1 MMMTRAF
8 SLYNGVDWCYNNNK
22 QQAIKA
28 SKVLAH
34 ARTDGSKIPLA
45 PIFYPTEEEFE
56 DPIAYVRSIQSKAEQ
71 YGICKIVPP
80 EGYTPNFNRRC
91 CFGERGGAI
100 ETKHQNINRLQQGEG
115 FASGKTYA
123 DLEKYKEMA
132 DEFEKNYKES
142 HPETFKDTKDEDDL
156 IRRTED
162 EYWRIVETNPD
173 EAKGECRT
181 LIQTKHVN
189 TKGEVLVEYGSD
201 VDARRC
207 ESGFAA
213 GISGDPEDTEK
224 HSWDM
229 FELSKHPDN
238 LLRFVDDDIPG
249 LTTPWVYCGMLFA
262 TFCWHVEDHY
272 LASVNYAHKGSAKT
286 WYGIPGTD
294 AEKFEDI
301 ARTTVPSLFKENP
314 DKLYHITMVVP
325 PGQLIENDV
334 KVVKLVQKPGDFVVT
349 FPRAYHSGFSHGFN
363 VGEAVNFAPVD
374 WIDMGRVACRNYVK
388 GNGKRNAVFAHDRV
402 VVTAAKALKNIF
414 ETTTARG
421 KWMAHMSRVL
431 RTDLETLA
439 DELENW
445 QSILNGKQRGDGFIK
460 GDPLRFY
467 KSEHIPEVDGPG
479 DCCVVCKA
487 MPFAAVVRCEC
498 EFGRSFAR
506 CLQHWNRGCDCKQ
519 RHRKVEMRIEAEEV
533 RALAKS
539 LEL

>member
-1 MMMTRAF
+1 MPP
-8 SLYNGVDWCYNNNK
+8 
-22 QQAIKA
+22 
-28 SKVLAH
+28 
-34 ARTDGSKIPLA
+34 DGYA
-45 PIFYPTEEEFE
+45 
-56 DPIAYVRSIQSKAEQ
+56 
-71 YGICKIVPP
+71 
-80 EGYTPNFNRRC
+80 PNFNRAC
-91 CFGERGGAI
+91 CFGEKSLV
-100 ETKHQNINRLQQGEG
+100 ETKHQNVNRLQQGES
-115 FASGKTYA
+115 FPPGKTYVG
-123 DLEKYKEMA
+123 LEKYKEMA
-132 DEFEKNYKES
+132 DTFEENYKEA
-142 HPETFKDTKDEDDL
+142 HPETFKDIKDEDDL
-156 IRRTED
+156 LKRIED
-162 EYWRIVETNPD
+162 EYWRIVETNPN
-173 EAKGECRT
+173 EAKAECGS
-181 LIQTKHVN
+181 LIQTKNVN
-189 TKGEVLVEYGSD
+189 KKGEVLVEYGSD
-201 VDARRC
+201 VDARRFQ
-207 ESGFAA
+207 SGFAA

-224 HSWDM
+224 HPWDM

-286 WYGIPGTD
+286 WYGIPGSD
-294 AEKFEDI
+294 AEKFEAI
-301 ARTTVPSLFKENP
+301 AKTAVPSLFKENP
-314 DKLYHITMVVP
+314 DKLHHITMLVP
-325 PGQLIENDV
+325 PGQLIEN
-334 KVVKLVQKPGDFVVT
+334 KIKIVKLVQKPGDFVVT

-374 WIDMGRVACRNYVK
+374 WIEMGRVACRNYVK

-402 VVTAAKALKNIF
+402 VVTASKSLKKIF
-414 ETTTARG
+414 ETTKSRG

-467 KSEHIPEVDGPG
+467 KCQNIPEMDGPE

-519 RHRKVEMRIEAEEV
+519 RHRMVEMRMEV
-533 RALAKS
+533 DELRALAKS